1 MLTPDGQPADKMDK
15 IMLLSTWTRI
25 LKEES
30 RQEIISEPVGSYISA
45 GMGKPTYPIDLNTVS
60 FYLAYWQKIEEMAK
74 LAMQNLDVVRDGA
87 AIDYGDPQGDSDA
100 RIIMAEAMSAW
111 YQAEIKSEHVLF
123 TAGGAGAIR
132 TIFETLNERYRDIP
146 GYRVITPFPHYTLY
160 SDNPGHILHP
170 VEVMKEAGYH
180 LTAEAL
186 EASILSAIELAKID
200 GGYPKAVLICNP
212 SNPLGTIIH
221 EDDLLKIA
229 EVLRK
234 HPDLHIILDEA
245 YAEMCYRDMPSLL
258 KLAPDLKDRM
268 IMMRSA
274 TKGLSAA
281 GERMAML
288 MSFDPKMTS
297 ELLAKNISLM
307 GHTPRSSQIV
317 YARTMSVFNQEE
329 REKRIDFYKGKVDYV
344 AERLKSIGAAMPDP
358 EYQVEATFYVLVD
371 LSDLFGLDLPED
383 SKRALGKGGE
393 VSTDEELA
401 YYLLFKDR
409 IMIAPL
415 SYFGMM
421 SDKGY
426 MRITCSSGESEL
438 KEMMDR
444 LENRL
449 LEARLSRQQV
459 LVEKIKNRL
468 QAIESINPSL
478 YQELSEKINVLSH
491 KEKNCLAVKG
501 DNHVLTEMLST
512 INVTLQKS
520 SDEGRGQAVTTLQS
534 FFRGHLDQQKKDT
547 IKQDIE
553 SEWVQFVDTMFT
565 EPCFM
570 KSMLLNASGADRL
583 KFVPWAEH
591 LKSLGNGN
599 HNSVNH

>member
-45 GMGKPTYPIDLNTVS
+45 GMGKPTYPIDLNTIS

-74 LAMQNLDVVRDGA
+74 LAMQNLDVVLEGA

-100 RIIMAEAMSAW
+100 RILMAEAMSAW

-132 TIFETLNERYRDIP
+132 TVFETLNERYREIP

-160 SDNPGHILHP
+160 SDNPGHRLHP
-170 VEVMKEAGYH
+170 IEVMKEAGYH

-186 EASILSAIELAKID
+186 EASILSAIELAKSD
-200 GGYPKAVLICNP
+200 DGYPKAVLICNP

-234 HPDLHIILDEA
+234 YPDLHIILDEA
-245 YAEMCYRDMPSLL
+245 YAEMCFRDMPSLL

-383 SKRALGKGGE
+383 SKRALGKGGQ

-421 SDKGY
+421 GDKGY
-426 MRITCSSGESEL
+426 MRITCSSGDSEL

-459 LVEKIKNRL
+459 LVEKIKSRL

-478 YQELSEKINVLSH
+478 YQEISEKIKVLSL
-491 KEKNCLAVKG
+491 KEKNCLAVKE
-501 DNHVLTEMLST
+501 DNHLLAEMLST

-520 SDEGRGQAVTTLQS
+520 SDEGRVQAATTLQS

-547 IKQDIE
+547 IKQELE
-553 SEWVQFVDTMFT
+553 SEWVQFVDAMFT

-570 KSMLLNASGADRL
+570 KSMLLNASDADRL

-591 LKSLGNGN
+591 LKSLGKGN